1 MCFAGS
7 HRATTRWVGSE
18 NLRAEDFIGVQSG
31 MEVNWHQEM
40 SLCGS
45 KENQVGVRLVRG
57 REKLQSSGRVCCEG
71 ISAGFGCG
79 LRITAVRRMWKH
91 PSMNSNVGFL
101 TRFLNRFFAS
111 SADDRMENQAE
122 IVPSFIISMVKELYY
137 ALNIVVLT
145 SMF

>member
-45 KENQVGVRLVRG
+45 KENQVGVMVVRG
-57 REKLQSSGRVCCEG
+57 REKLQSSCKVCCEG
-71 ISAGFGCG
+71 ISAGFGRG
-79 LRITAVRRMWKH
+79 LRITAVRRTWKH
-91 PSMNSNVGFL
+91 QSMNSKCRLFNTLFKQVFC
-101 TRFLNRFFAS
+101 
-111 SADDRMENQAE
+111 
-122 IVPSFIISMVKELYY
+122 
-137 ALNIVVLT
+137 
-145 SMF
+145 